1 MIQLVVISG
10 KGGTGKT
17 ILTASFAALA
27 QNKVMVDSDVDAA
40 NLYLLLHPE
49 IKETTSFSG
58 GKKAHLFPEKCT
70 GCANC
75 IEACRFDAIS
85 ETDEGEIVIDP
96 ISCEGCGVC
105 SFVCPEEAIEMKSCV
120 SGEWFVSKTKYGPF
134 VHAKLGIGEEN
145 SGKLVTEVRK
155 KATKIAIEKSLDYII
170 IDGSPGIGCPV
181 IASLT
186 GTDLAIVI
194 TEPSLSGIHDME
206 RVIQMADHFKIKTA
220 CCINK
225 FDLNK
230 KKSNQIEHWCQKK
243 SIPLLGK
250 IAYDEEVTDSMLQGI
265 PLVEYTESSV
275 SVEIKHI
282 WESIAL
288 FMEKKSLKIEKA
300 ELDLREI

>member
-1 MIQLVVISG
+1 MKQLVVISG

-17 ILTASFAALA
+17 ILSASFAALA

-49 IKETTSFSG
+49 IEETHSFSG

-70 GCANC
+70 GCAHC
-75 IEACRFDAIS
+75 VEACRFDAIC
-85 ETDEGEIVIDP
+85 ETEEGEILIDP

-105 SFVCPEEAIEMKSCV
+105 SFVCPEEAIEMQNSI

-155 KATKIAIEKSLDYII
+155 KATEIAIEKNLDYII

-186 GTDLAIVI
+186 GTDMAIVI

-225 FDLNK
+225 FDLNEK
-230 KKSNQIEHWCQKK
+230 NSNYIEKWCLKK

-250 IAYDEEVTDSMLQGI
+250 ISYDEEVTNSVLQGI
-265 PLVEYTESSV
+265 PLVEYTDFSV
-275 SVEIKHI
+275 SREIKHI
-282 WESIAL
+282 WEKL
-288 FMEKKSLKIEKA
+288 TLLMKE
-300 ELDLREI
+300 

>member
-1 MIQLVVISG
+1 MKQLVVISG

-49 IKETTSFSG
+49 IEETTSFSG
-58 GKKAHLFPEKCT
+58 GKKAHLISEKCT
-70 GCANC
+70 VCANC

-85 ETDEGEIVIDP
+85 ETEEGKILIDP

-105 SFVCPEEAIEMKSCV
+105 SFVCPEEAIEMQNSI

-145 SGKLVTEVRK
+145 SGKLVTAVRK
-155 KATKIAIEKSLDYII
+155 KATEIAKEKNLDYII

-186 GTDLAIVI
+186 GTDMAIVI

-225 FDLNK
+225 YDLNK
-230 KKSNQIEHWCQKK
+230 KNSNHIEKWCQKK

-250 IAYDEEVTDSMLQGI
+250 ISYDEEVTNSMLHGI
-265 PLVEYTESSV
+265 PLVEYTDFSV
-275 SVEIKHI
+275 SGEIKHI
-282 WESIAL
+282 W
-288 FMEKKSLKIEKA
+288 KKLTLLMKE
-300 ELDLREI
+300 

>member
-1 MIQLVVISG
+1 MKQLVIISG

-49 IKETTSFSG
+49 IKETYSFSG
-58 GKKAHLFPEKCT
+58 GKKAHLFPEKCI
-70 GCANC
+70 GCAHC

-85 ETDEGEIVIDP
+85 ETEEGEILIDT

-105 SFVCPEEAIEMKSCV
+105 SFVCPEEAIEMKSSI

-145 SGKLVTEVRK
+145 SGKLVTEIRK
-155 KATKIAIEKSLDYII
+155 KATEIAVENNLDYVI

-186 GTDLAIVI
+186 GTETAVVI

-225 FDLNK
+225 FDLNEK
-230 KKSNQIEHWCQKK
+230 NSNHIEKWCQKK
-243 SIPLLGK
+243 SIPFLGK
-250 IAYDEEVTDSMLQGI
+250 ISYDEQVTKSMLQGM
-265 PLVEYTESSV
+265 PLVEYTDFSASG
-275 SVEIKHI
+275 EIKHI
-282 WESIAL
+282 WENIIL
-288 FMEKKSLKIEKA
+288 LMKE
-300 ELDLREI
+300 

>member
-1 MIQLVVISG
+1 MKQLVVISG

-49 IKETTSFSG
+49 IVETHSFSG
-58 GKKAHLFPEKCT
+58 GKKAHLLSEKCS
-70 GCANC
+70 GCPHC

-85 ETDEGEIVIDP
+85 ETEEGGVLIDP

-105 SFVCPEEAIEMKSCV
+105 SFICPEEAIEMKSSL

-134 VHAKLGIGEEN
+134 IHAKLGIGEEN

-155 KATKIAIEKSLDYII
+155 KATEIAVEKGLDYVI

-186 GTDLAIVI
+186 GTDMAIVI

-206 RVIQMADHFKIKTA
+206 RVMQMADHFKIKTA

-225 FDLNK
+225 FDLNEK
-230 KKSNQIEHWCQKK
+230 NSNHIENWCHIK
-243 SIPLLGK
+243 SIPLLGR
-250 IAYDEEVTDSMLQGI
+250 ISYDEDVTKSMLQGM
-265 PLVEYTESSV
+265 PLVEYTDLSV
-275 SVEIKHI
+275 SREIKNI
-282 WESIAL
+282 WEKINIL
-288 FMEKKSLKIEKA
+288 IKK
-300 ELDLREI
+300 

>member
-1 MIQLVVISG
+1 MKQLVIISG

-49 IKETTSFSG
+49 IKETYSFSG
-58 GKKAHLFPEKCT
+58 GKKAYLIAEKCT

-75 IEACRFDAIS
+75 VEACRFDAIS
-85 ETDEGEIVIDP
+85 ENKEGEILIDP

-105 SFVCPEEAIEMKSCV
+105 SFVCPEEAIEMKNSI

-155 KATKIAIEKSLDYII
+155 KATEIAVERSLDYII

-186 GTDLAIVI
+186 GTDMAIVI

-225 FDLNK
+225 FDLNEK
-230 KKSNQIEHWCQKK
+230 NSSHIEKWCLKK

-250 IAYDEEVTDSMLQGI
+250 ISYDEEVTKSMLQGM
-265 PLVEYTESSV
+265 PLVEYTDFSASG
-275 SVEIKHI
+275 EIKHI
-282 WESIAL
+282 W
-288 FMEKKSLKIEKA
+288 KKLILLLKK
-300 ELDLREI
+300 